1 MGFRVLKTALA
12 VVIAMYL
19 AHVFG
24 VKTPAAAGLL
34 AILGIEVTKK
44 KGIQSALHRI
54 GASMLALLT
63 GSLLFMVLGFHV
75 WVVGIFILL
84 VFPILHRLRITE
96 GAVTGA
102 VVMLHLFAYESA
114 GWTAVLNE
122 MILLLVGLGTAT
134 LINIAYMPK
143 TDKAIEAH
151 KQRIESLFSDIFV
164 NMAKHLRDNT
174 VVWDG
179 KELLEVSEEINQ
191 GAGLAK
197 RTLENT
203 LIFGGDPYLQV
214 YFFMRGEQLES
225 IHRMIDLVA
234 QVYQTLPQG
243 EWVAVILEDI
253 SQSVKEDYYTGDA
266 EKELQALDA
275 RYKQLPLPESREEF
289 EVRSAILQL
298 NRELMQYLSIAKKQK
313 KQRPEAG

>member
-19 AHVFG
+19 AHVLD
-24 VKTPAAAGLL
+24 VKSPAAAGLL

-75 WVVGIFILL
+75 WVVGIFILV

-122 MILLLVGLGTAT
+122 ILLLLIGLGTAT
-134 LINIAYMPK
+134 IINIAYMPK

-174 VVWDG
+174 VIWDG
-179 KELLEVSEEINQ
+179 KELLEVSEEINH

-197 RTLENT
+197 RTMENT

-243 EWVAVILEDI
+243 EWVAAILEDI
-253 SQSVKEDYYTGDA
+253 SQSVKEDYYTGEA

-313 KQRPEAG
+313 KQRPQAG

>member
-19 AHVFG
+19 AHVFEI
-24 VKTPAAAGLL
+24 KSPAAAGLL

-44 KGIQSALHRI
+44 KGIRSALHRI

-75 WVVGIFILL
+75 WVVGIFILV

-102 VVMLHLFAYESA
+102 VVMLHLFAYETA

-122 MILLLVGLGTAT
+122 MHLLLIGLGTAT

-151 KQRIESLFSDIFV
+151 KQKIEALFSDIFV

-179 KELLEVSEEINQ
+179 KELLEVSEEIDQ

-197 RTLENT
+197 RTMENT

-243 EWVAVILEDI
+243 EWVAAILEDI
-253 SQSVKEDYYTGDA
+253 SQTVKEDYYTGDA
-266 EKELQALDA
+266 EKELQVLDA

-298 NRELMQYLSIAKKQK
+298 NRELMQYLSIARKQK

>member
-19 AHVFG
+19 AHVFEIQS
-24 VKTPAAAGLL
+24 PAAAGLL

-44 KGIQSALHRI
+44 KGIQSALQRI
-54 GASMLALLT
+54 AASMLALLT

-75 WVVGIFILL
+75 WVVSIFILV
-84 VFPILHRLRITE
+84 VFPVLHRLRITE

-122 MILLLVGLGTAT
+122 IYLLLIGLGTAT

-143 TDKAIEAH
+143 TDKAIEGH
-151 KQRIESLFSDIFV
+151 KQRIEALFSDIFI

-179 KELLEVSEEINQ
+179 KELLEVSEEIDQ

-197 RTLENT
+197 RTMENT

-243 EWVAVILEDI
+243 EWVAAILEDI

-275 RYKQLPLPESREEF
+275 RYKQLPLPESRGEF

>member
-19 AHVFG
+19 AHVFEIQS
-24 VKTPAAAGLL
+24 PAAAGLL

-44 KGIQSALHRI
+44 KGIQSALQRI
-54 GASMLALLT
+54 AASMLALLT

-75 WVVGIFILL
+75 WVVSIFILV
-84 VFPILHRLRITE
+84 VFPVLHRLRITE

-122 MILLLVGLGTAT
+122 IYLLLIGLGTAT

-143 TDKAIEAH
+143 TDKAIEGH
-151 KQRIESLFSDIFV
+151 KQRIEALFSDIFI

-197 RTLENT
+197 RTMENT
-203 LIFGGDPYLQV
+203 LIFGGDPYLQI

-243 EWVAVILEDI
+243 EWVAAILEDI

-275 RYKQLPLPESREEF
+275 RYKQLPLPESRGEF

>member
-19 AHVFG
+19 AHIFG

-54 GASMLALLT
+54 AASLLALLI
-63 GSLLFMVLGFHV
+63 GCLLFQVVGFHV
-75 WVVGIFILL
+75 WVVGVFLL
-84 VFPILHRLRITE
+84 IVFPLLHRLRITE

-102 VVMLHLFAYESA
+102 VVMLHLFAYEDA
-114 GWTAVLNE
+114 GWRSVLNE
-122 MILLLVGLGTAT
+122 MSLLLVGLGTAT

-143 TDKAIEAH
+143 ADKKIVRH
-151 KQRIESLFSDIFV
+151 KQRTETLFSDIFV

-174 VVWDG
+174 VIWDG
-179 KELLEVSEEINQ
+179 KELLEVSEEIEQ
-191 GAGLAK
+191 GAALAK
-197 RTLENT
+197 RSMENR
-203 LIFGGDPYLQV
+203 LIFGGDPYWRV

-243 EWVAVILEDI
+243 ELVAGILEDI
-253 SQSVKEDYYTGDA
+253 SHSVKEDYYTGES
-266 EKELQALDA
+266 EKDLKGLDD
-275 RYKQLPLPESREEF
+275 RYKMMPLPESRAEF
-289 EVRSAILQL
+289 EVRAAIFQL
-298 NRELMQYLSIAKKQK
+298 NRELMHYLSIAKKQK

>member
-19 AHVFG
+19 AHILG
-24 VKTPAAAGLL
+24 IKTPAAAGLL

-54 GASMLALLT
+54 AASLLALLM
-63 GSLLFMVLGFHV
+63 GCLLFRMIGFHV
-75 WVVGIFILL
+75 WVVGIFLLL
-84 VFPILHRLRITE
+84 VFPLLYRLRITE

-102 VVMLHLFAYESA
+102 VVMLHLFAYEDASW
-114 GWTAVLNE
+114 GAVLNE
-122 MILLLVGLGTAT
+122 VILLVVGLGTAT

-143 TDKAIEAH
+143 ADKAIVGH
-151 KQRIESLFSDIFV
+151 KEQIEVLFSAIFV
-164 NMAKHLRDNT
+164 NLAKHLRDNT
-174 VVWDG
+174 VIWDG
-179 KELLEVSEEINQ
+179 KELLEVSEEIEQ

-197 RTLENT
+197 RSMENR
-203 LIFGGDPYLQV
+203 LIFGGDPYWRV

-243 EWVAVILEDI
+243 ELVADILEDI
-253 SQSVKEDYYTGDA
+253 SHSVKQDYYTGES
-266 EKELQALDA
+266 EKDLQELEA
-275 RYKQLPLPESREEF
+275 RYKKMPLPESREEF
-289 EVRSAILQL
+289 EVRSAIFQL
-298 NRELMQYLSIAKKQK
+298 NRELMHYLSIAKKQK

>member
-12 VVIAMYL
+12 VIIAMYL
-19 AHVFG
+19 AHVLD
-24 VKTPAAAGLL
+24 VKSPAAAGLL

-75 WVVGIFILL
+75 WVVGIFILV

-114 GWTAVLNE
+114 GWMAVLNE
-122 MILLLVGLGTAT
+122 ILLLLVGLGTAT

-174 VVWDG
+174 VIWDG
-179 KELLEVSEEINQ
+179 KELLEVSEEINH

-197 RTLENT
+197 RTMENT

-243 EWVAVILEDI
+243 EWVAAILEDI
-253 SQSVKEDYYTGDA
+253 SQSVKEDYYTGEA

-275 RYKQLPLPESREEF
+275 RYKQLPLPRAG
-289 EVRSAILQL
+289 RIRGAICHFT
-298 NRELMQYLSIAKKQK
+298 A
-313 KQRPEAG
+313 

>member
-19 AHVFG
+19 AHVFEIQS
-24 VKTPAAAGLL
+24 PAAAGLL

-44 KGIQSALHRI
+44 KGIQSALQRI
-54 GASMLALLT
+54 AASMLALLT

-75 WVVGIFILL
+75 WVVSIFILV
-84 VFPILHRLRITE
+84 VFPVLHRLRITE

-122 MILLLVGLGTAT
+122 IYLLLIGLGTAT

-143 TDKAIEAH
+143 TDKAIEGH
-151 KQRIESLFSDIFV
+151 KHRIEALFSDIFI

-179 KELLEVSEEINQ
+179 KELLEVSEEIDQ

-197 RTLENT
+197 RTMENT

-243 EWVAVILEDI
+243 EWVAAILEDI

>member
-19 AHVFG
+19 AHVFEIQS
-24 VKTPAAAGLL
+24 PAAAGLL

-44 KGIQSALHRI
+44 KGIQSALQRI
-54 GASMLALLT
+54 AASMLALLT

-75 WVVGIFILL
+75 WVVSIFILV
-84 VFPILHRLRITE
+84 VFPVLHRLRITE

-122 MILLLVGLGTAT
+122 IYLLLIGLGTAT

-143 TDKAIEAH
+143 TDKAIEGH
-151 KQRIESLFSDIFV
+151 KQRIEALFSDIFI

-179 KELLEVSEEINQ
+179 KELLEVSEEIDQ

-197 RTLENT
+197 RTMENT

-243 EWVAVILEDI
+243 EWVAAILEDI

>member
-24 VKTPAAAGLL
+24 IKTPAAAGLL

-54 GASMLALLT
+54 LASMLALLT

-75 WVVGIFILL
+75 WVVSIFLL
-84 VFPILHRLRITE
+84 VVFPVLHRLRITE

-114 GWTAVLNE
+114 GWMAVLNE
-122 MILLLVGLGTAT
+122 MYLLLIGLGTAT

-143 TDKAIEAH
+143 TDKAIEGH
-151 KQRIESLFSDIFV
+151 KQRIEALFSDIFV

-179 KELLEVSEEINQ
+179 KELLEVSEEIDQ

-197 RTLENT
+197 RTMENT

-243 EWVAVILEDI
+243 EWVAAILEDI
-253 SQSVKEDYYTGDA
+253 SQSVKEDYYTGAA
-266 EKELQALDA
+266 EKELQVLDA

>member
-19 AHVFG
+19 AHVLD
-24 VKTPAAAGLL
+24 VKSPAAAGLL

-75 WVVGIFILL
+75 WVVGIFILV

-122 MILLLVGLGTAT
+122 ILLLLVGLGTAT

-143 TDKAIEAH
+143 TDKAIEAQ

-174 VVWDG
+174 VIWDG
-179 KELLEVSEEINQ
+179 KELLEVSEEINH

-197 RTLENT
+197 RTMENT

-243 EWVAVILEDI
+243 EWVAAILEDI
-253 SQSVKEDYYTGDA
+253 SQSVKKDYYTGDA

-313 KQRPEAG
+313 KQRPQAG